1 MTTEEVKK
9 ETPKKKKESGKQVV
23 IPLLQHIGITCKPLV
38 KVKDEVLIGQKI
50 GENSDGLCAS
60 VHSSIAGHVVAIE
73 ERLHP
78 LCGKISSI
86 VIESDETNRAIE
98 YNPHN
103 NPSKEDIINAVQEAG
118 IVDLTGY
125 PLYDMLTTYNRI
137 DTVLINLTFPSDV
150 NSNCAPENIPK
161 IIEGMKLLMKGSG
174 ALDGAFI
181 IHKYNQSLSSVIK
194 SKLHDENIE
203 IFTVKD
209 NYSPTMANLLAYEI
223 TGIPVPNT
231 QTPLDA
237 GVILSSA
244 SGALAVTRA
253 VNEGIPH
260 IEANVTVSGAVRNP
274 GTRRVNIGTSFKEVI
289 QSSGGYSG
297 EPGKIIMNGSLNGTA
312 QPNDEVPVIK
322 STTEIIV
329 QSTDEVLCESPGPC
343 IHCARCVDVCPV
355 NILPGRIASFSD
367 MGMYDECFKM
377 HVSSCIECGQCFYVC
392 PSNRH
397 LVQLIKFAKVELVK
411 LLTIPDE
418 EATPI
423 PGCQTCENP
432 CLLGEPFISGG
443 IA

>member
-1 MTTEEVKK
+1 M
-9 ETPKKKKESGKQVV
+9 V

-231 QTPLDA
+231 QTP
-237 GVILSSA
+237 
-244 SGALAVTRA
+244 RMQ
-253 VNEGIPH
+253 E
-260 IEANVTVSGAVRNP
+260 
-274 GTRRVNIGTSFKEVI
+274 
-289 QSSGGYSG
+289 
-297 EPGKIIMNGSLNGTA
+297 
-312 QPNDEVPVIK
+312 
-322 STTEIIV
+322 
-329 QSTDEVLCESPGPC
+329 
-343 IHCARCVDVCPV
+343 
-355 NILPGRIASFSD
+355 
-367 MGMYDECFKM
+367 
-377 HVSSCIECGQCFYVC
+377 
-392 PSNRH
+392 
-397 LVQLIKFAKVELVK
+397 
-411 LLTIPDE
+411 
-418 EATPI
+418 
-423 PGCQTCENP
+423 
-432 CLLGEPFISGG
+432 
-443 IA
+443 